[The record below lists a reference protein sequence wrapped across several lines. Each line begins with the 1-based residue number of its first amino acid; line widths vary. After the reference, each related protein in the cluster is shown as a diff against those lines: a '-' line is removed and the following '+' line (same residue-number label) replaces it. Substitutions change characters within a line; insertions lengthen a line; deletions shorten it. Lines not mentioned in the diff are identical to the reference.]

1 MWNAS
6 CEKKKSKKMKKEE
19 LLKSLIETQ
28 KQINESLK
36 GLKEDLKPKYEGL
49 TSTICRIDKL
59 DNYIESNVYSKEQTV
74 EAINKEID
82 YRQDYET
89 WKDEESD
96 LVDLVEKYCK
106 YNNKYEAIDL
116 FKEIDK
122 EYQIKRRKEK

>member
-6 CEKKKSKKMKKEE
+6 CEEKKSKKMKKEE

-36 GLKEDLKPKYEGL
+36 DLKSK
-49 TSTICRIDKL
+49 TI
-59 DNYIESNVYSKEQTV
+59 

-89 WKDEESD
+89 WKSEESA

-122 EYQIKRRKEK
+122 EYEIKRRKEK